1 MNKSQ
6 LIDTIAER
14 LELGRRQAVETV
26 EAVFETIQQAVVNG
40 ERVVI
45 SGFGVFEKV
54 QRAARLGR
62 NPATGEPVP
71 VQETVVPK
79 FRPGTEFKAYVSGAK
94 EMAQT
99 AVQSARDSV
108 QSAREAVERT
118 VQAAADQISWPMGGE
133 DGAESPDGAAGAAG
147 GAGRGAGG
155 ATAAVKPA
163 AKPASAPRASTRAP
177 ASKTTTRSTPREDR
191 DHPQHHAHVRHRRQ
205 RTGAAGEKA
214 TPRRTS
220 TAGGVRSRRR
230 APGPR
235 ARVRRAPDPMAPRR
249 RLNRVSPTTPSPT
262 TGHDASNDGSSRQAD
277 CSTSPPGRPPAA
289 RAGTG
294 RRRTQRRRASFI
306 DRKGPHPALG
316 RIRRVDP
323 QSRGFRDLGQ
333 QPRE

>member
-94 EMAQT
+94 DMAQT
-99 AVQSARDSV
+99 AVASARG
-108 QSAREAVERT
+108 RVERT
-118 VQAAADQISWPMGGE
+118 VQAAADQINWPMGTEGE
-133 DGAESPDGAAGAAG
+133 DGAGRPDGAAAS
-147 GAGRGAGG
+147 
-155 ATAAVKPA
+155 ATAAKT

-177 ASKTTTRSTPREDR
+177 GSKTTRSTATKAGTTRATTR
-191 DHPQHHAHVRHRRQ
+191 TSGTARR
-205 RTGAAGEKA
+205 TAAGEKA
-214 TPRRTS
+214 TTSRRTS
-220 TAGGVRSRRR
+220 TSGTAKTAGTRATGTRAAGTRSTVAKADEPANDAKPDN
-230 APGPR
+230 APG
-235 ARVRRAPDPMAPRR
+235 
-249 RLNRVSPTTPSPT
+249 
-262 TGHDASNDGSSRQAD
+262 ASNDGS
-277 CSTSPPGRPPAA
+277 
-289 RAGTG
+289 
-294 RRRTQRRRASFI
+294 AS
-306 DRKGPHPALG
+306 G
-316 RIRRVDP
+316 
-323 QSRGFRDLGQ
+323 
-333 QPRE
+333 

>member
-1 MNKSQ
+1 VPGNQPERNHAEVCVNKSQ

-79 FRPGTEFKAYVSGAK
+79 FRPGSEFKAYVSGAK

-147 GAGRGAGG
+147 GAGGAAG
-155 ATAAVKPA
+155 ATAAAKPA
-163 AKPASAPRASTRAP
+163 AKPASAPRASTHAP
-177 ASKTTTRSTPREDR
+177 ASKTTTRSTPAKTGTTRGTT
-191 DHPQHHAHVRHRRQ
+191 RRSGTAAK

-220 TAGGVRSRRR
+220 TAGGGAKPATSARATGTRATGTRSGG
-230 APGPR
+230 A
-235 ARVRRAPDPMAPRR
+235 AKTTESSKSNDSKPD
-249 RLNRVSPTTPSPT
+249 
-262 TGHDASNDGSSRQAD
+262 TGHDASNDGSS
-277 CSTSPPGRPPAA
+277 SSG
-289 RAGTG
+289 
-294 RRRTQRRRASFI
+294 
-306 DRKGPHPALG
+306 
-316 RIRRVDP
+316 
-323 QSRGFRDLGQ
+323 
-333 QPRE
+333 

>member
-79 FRPGTEFKAYVSGAK
+79 FRPGSEFKAYVSGAK

-118 VQAAADQISWPMGGE
+118 VQAAADQISWPGGE

-147 GAGRGAGG
+147 GAAGRRGCRGRHSRGQAGG
-155 ATAAVKPA
+155 
-163 AKPASAPRASTRAP
+163 
-177 ASKTTTRSTPREDR
+177 
-191 DHPQHHAHVRHRRQ
+191 
-205 RTGAAGEKA
+205 
-214 TPRRTS
+214 
-220 TAGGVRSRRR
+220 
-230 APGPR
+230 
-235 ARVRRAPDPMAPRR
+235 
-249 RLNRVSPTTPSPT
+249 
-262 TGHDASNDGSSRQAD
+262 
-277 CSTSPPGRPPAA
+277 
-289 RAGTG
+289 
-294 RRRTQRRRASFI
+294 
-306 DRKGPHPALG
+306 
-316 RIRRVDP
+316 
-323 QSRGFRDLGQ
+323 
-333 QPRE
+333 

>member
-94 EMAQT
+94 DMAQT
-99 AVQSARDSV
+99 AVA
-108 QSAREAVERT
+108 SARERVERT
-118 VQAAADQISWPMGGE
+118 VQAAADQINWPMGGE
-133 DGAESPDGAAGAAG
+133 GGEDSAERPDGAA
-147 GAGRGAGG
+147 
-155 ATAAVKPA
+155 ATGTTAKT

-177 ASKTTTRSTPREDR
+177 GSKTTRSTATKAGTTRGTTR
-191 DHPQHHAHVRHRRQ
+191 TSGTARR
-205 RTGAAGEKA
+205 TAAAGEKA
-214 TPRRTS
+214 TSRRTS
-220 TAGGVRSRRR
+220 TTGTPKAAGARATGTRAAGTRSTVAKADESGKSNDAKPDD
-230 APGPR
+230 APG
-235 ARVRRAPDPMAPRR
+235 AAPGA
-249 RLNRVSPTTPSPT
+249 
-262 TGHDASNDGSSRQAD
+262 ANDGGSS
-277 CSTSPPGRPPAA
+277 G
-289 RAGTG
+289 
-294 RRRTQRRRASFI
+294 
-306 DRKGPHPALG
+306 
-316 RIRRVDP
+316 
-323 QSRGFRDLGQ
+323 
-333 QPRE
+333 